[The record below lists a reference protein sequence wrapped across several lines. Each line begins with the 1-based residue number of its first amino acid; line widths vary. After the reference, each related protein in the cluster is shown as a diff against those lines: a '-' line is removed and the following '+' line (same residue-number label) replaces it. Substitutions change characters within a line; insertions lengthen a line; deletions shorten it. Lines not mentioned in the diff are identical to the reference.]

1 MRGVVV
7 ERLSG
12 NSGLFVAVGVERG
25 HEKCDV
31 LAAHAHP
38 SSMSVSRIRSRSVTV
53 ISRPF
58 LALLIPL
65 HCSLPYYNDIL
76 VCRAQQ

>member
-38 SSMSVSRIRSRSVTV
+38 SSISVSRIRSHSVAV

-58 LALLIPL
+58 FDTLYPL

-76 VCRAQQ
+76 VCRAPQ